1 MRMSHV
7 TSLDSLPKRSLKAP
21 PCHKE
26 TRKCNPI
33 CLEGRELEVFGDGP
47 SDSHTGLLWFCK
59 QTNCFLPKDLYIVSL
74 DICVYISTGVK
85 RQKGRK
91 LKYKKV
97 PGLLTDLPPPSP
109 QYVAAETAP
118 TMTGKAGTG
127 LDEPVVR
134 ETCCAQSPERPLM
147 FEMGSNS
154 LRKTPGHHSPKATI
168 ENICSQCHLRTF
180 GF

>member
-33 CLEGRELEVFGDGP
+33 CLEGRELE
-47 SDSHTGLLWFCK
+47 
-59 QTNCFLPKDLYIVSL
+59 IVSL